1 MLGDRRVFLM
11 VYMWRCCWVTG
22 RTPAWVARCMRFRG
36 IAETVDGFCIL
47 HVGSFFGFLFSG
59 SLRS

>member
-1 MLGDRRVFLM
+1 M